1 MALRSR
7 VKELEAQLAAAGL
20 GPQSADA
27 PSSAYSHMQPLD
39 RDKSPGQTSH
49 GGFSDVGSKA
59 TAQTPESTAD
69 AIATGL
75 FDHPPVVDIGYFG
88 EPRAPDWHPS
98 PSPRNSQLVRLE
110 LQSRLLLVSL
120 SQHRKCEPSQHRTV
134 PGTFQ
139 ARPSHRGR

>member
-49 GGFSDVGSKA
+49 GGFSDVGSNWENLGTFTITGTELVVELTDYA
-59 TAQTPESTAD
+59 DQYVIAD
-69 AIATGL
+69 AIRIA
-75 FDHPPVVDIGYFG
+75 
-88 EPRAPDWHPS
+88 
-98 PSPRNSQLVRLE
+98 
-110 LQSRLLLVSL
+110 
-120 SQHRKCEPSQHRTV
+120 KM
-134 PGTFQ
+134 
-139 ARPSHRGR
+139 